1 MAMRIGGVRRKTRHK
16 LRREVREKGKLSVSE
31 IFKTFNNGD
40 RVVLKPNPAYQDGTF
55 FFNYT
60 GRHGTVVGKRGK
72 CYEVK
77 IVDGKKEKLLIVHPI
92 HLKAFRQ
99 G

>member
-1 MAMRIGGVRRKTRHK
+1 MAMRIGGVRRKTRRK
-16 LRREVREKGKLSVSE
+16 LRRELREKGKLSVSE
-31 IFKTFNNGD
+31 IFKTFNTGD
-40 RVVLKPNPAYQDGTF
+40 KVILKPNSAYQDGCF

-60 GRHGTVVGKRGK
+60 GKHGTIVGKRGK

-92 HLKAFRQ
+92 HLKSVKQ
-99 G
+99 